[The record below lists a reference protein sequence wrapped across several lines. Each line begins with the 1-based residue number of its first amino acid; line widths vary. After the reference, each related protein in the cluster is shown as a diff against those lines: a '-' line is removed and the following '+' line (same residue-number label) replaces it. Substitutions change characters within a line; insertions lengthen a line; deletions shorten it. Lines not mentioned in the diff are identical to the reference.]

1 MPVSLKDQVAL
12 VVGASSGIGR
22 ETAVLFA
29 REGARVMAAARR
41 QERLAELQKQLAAEG
56 HPIEIA
62 TADASV
68 ASRMEELGKQT
79 VAKFGKVDVMVYVT
93 GTNTPNRYLDKL
105 TPDLGDQLI
114 SVNLNGAF
122 YATHAVLP
130 SMRQNG

>member
-1 MPVSLKDQVAL
+1 MPVSLKDQAVL

-41 QERLAELQKQLAAEG
+41 QERLADLQQQLASEG

-62 TADASV
+62 TADASD
-68 ASRMEELGKQT
+68 AGQMQELGKQT
-79 VAKFGKVDVMVYVT
+79 VARFGRVDIMVYVT

-105 TPDLGDQLI
+105 TP
-114 SVNLNGAF
+114 
-122 YATHAVLP
+122 
-130 SMRQNG
+130 